1 MAKINNV
8 IRIIAITVL
17 LIISSVIIFFGVM
30 EKYDDETA
38 NCTFINSN
46 DCIHKEIIN
55 GTCFIIGNTACY
67 YFEPV
72 PNYFEPVPI
81 NSIIIIICWAAAIF
95 ISIPLICEAK

>member
-55 GTCFIIGNTACY
+55 GTCFIIGNTACH
-67 YFEPV
+67 YFGPM
-72 PNYFEPVPI
+72 PI